1 MYPSTTQI
9 CLFGSLKK
17 KLGDLYDSP
26 IQWDLKSPTSV
37 ADILISLKIPPDIVQ
52 LAMLNYRSV
61 PKDSMIHPGDR
72 LSLFPT
78 EYPIFV
84 DWKDHRF

>member
-1 MYPSTTQI
+1 MGTQVQI
-9 CLFGSLKK
+9 HLFGSLKK
-17 KLGDLYDSP
+17 MLGDLYDFP
-26 IQWDLKSPTSV
+26 IQLDLKSPISL

-52 LAMLNYRSV
+52 LAMLNNRSV
-61 PKDSMIHPGDR
+61 HKNSTIHPGDR
-72 LSLFPT
+72 LSLFPK

>member
-1 MYPSTTQI
+1 MKIKTQI
-9 CLFGSLKK
+9 HLFGSLKK

-26 IQWDLKSPTSV
+26 IQLDIKSPTSLG
-37 ADILISLKIPPDIVQ
+37 DILISLKIPPDIVQ
-52 LAMLNYRSV
+52 LAMLNNRAV
-61 PKDSMIHPGDR
+61 TKDATIHPGDR
-72 LSLFPT
+72 LSLFPR

>member
-1 MYPSTTQI
+1 MGNI
-9 CLFGSLKK
+9 
-17 KLGDLYDSP
+17 YDFP
-26 IQWDLKSPTSV
+26 IQLDLKSPISL

-52 LAMLNYRSV
+52 LAMLNNRSV
-61 PKDSMIHPGDR
+61 TKDATVNPGDR
-72 LSLFPT
+72 LSLFPK